1 MAKRYTERPSLRH
14 SITLASSTGAPL
26 SLRVTR
32 PRTVTV
38 TFSTVIFSCEYTCA
52 TVGCDMVVAC
62 DIKACARSVS
72 TVRIRLMVHF

>member
-14 SITLASSTGAPL
+14 SITLAFSTGAPL

-38 TFSTVIFSCEYTCA
+38 TFSTVTFSCECACGRLARLMVACA
-52 TVGCDMVVAC
+52 TVGCDMVVCDMVAC
-62 DIKACARSVS
+62 GR
-72 TVRIRLMVHF
+72 M